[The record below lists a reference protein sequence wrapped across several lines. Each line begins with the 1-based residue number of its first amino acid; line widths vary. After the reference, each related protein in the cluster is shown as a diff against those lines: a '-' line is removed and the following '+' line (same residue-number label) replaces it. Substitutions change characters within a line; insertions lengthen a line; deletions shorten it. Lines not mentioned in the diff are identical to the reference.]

1 MKIIYDTISKIVLVL
16 TFTAAIGFQAQERVI
31 SMDEARNLA
40 LENNKKIK
48 KAQQNIEAAKAARTA
63 AEAGGKPTVDGSVGG
78 YYFSKPL
85 SNLIPE
91 VLGTANL
98 NVTQVL
104 YAGGKVETGKKISS
118 TAVDLQMA
126 QKDLTKEEVKLSAET
141 MYWQIVNAKEKIG
154 LAKEYIKLL
163 NQLHTNVKNSFDA
176 GLTYKNDLLKVE
188 VQQNE
193 AQLNLKRA
201 EDGLNIAKLNLAQ
214 VAGLSSSDFDV
225 EDSVNGSFAGILT
238 DNSQALPAN
247 RPELSIL
254 AKAVEI
260 NELQEKLLDGDRKPT
275 VALSGI
281 GFSSF
286 GKNVNPINR
295 KNDMQGF
302 VGMLSVNIP
311 IYDWGARKEKV
322 KEQQYKTNA
331 QKLEMEETKE
341 LLVLEVQN
349 AVMQLNQSVKRIELA
364 EKSLVQA
371 TENLRLNQDRYDAGT
386 VVAEEVLKAQVLW
399 QQAKSEILDA
409 KAEYKINEAKYK
421 KASGINGE
429 L

>member
-16 TFTAAIGFQAQERVI
+16 MFTAAVSFQAQQRVVTV
-31 SMDEARNLA
+31 DEVKNLA

-63 AEAGGKPTVDGSVGG
+63 AEAGGKPTVDGSMGG

-91 VLGTANL
+91 VLGSANV

-118 TAVDLQMA
+118 VAVDLQMA
-126 QKDLTKEEVKLSAET
+126 QKNLTKEEVKLSAET
-141 MYWQIVNAKEKIG
+141 MYWQIVNAKEKIA
-154 LAKEYIKLL
+154 LAKEYIRLL
-163 NQLHTNVKNSFDA
+163 DELHTNVKNSFDA
-176 GLTYKNDLLKVE
+176 GLTYKNDLLKIE

-201 EDGLNIAKLNLAQ
+201 EDGLSIAKLNLAQ
-214 VAGLSSSDFDV
+214 IAGLPNSDFDV
-225 EDSVNGSFAGILT
+225 EDSVNGSFSSVLADSEVQPT
-238 DNSQALPAN
+238 N

-254 AKAVEI
+254 AKAVEM
-260 NELQEKLLDGDRKPT
+260 NELQEKLLDGDRKPS

-281 GFSSF
+281 GFASF
-286 GKNVNPINR
+286 GKNVNPINM
-295 KNDMQGF
+295 KNNMQGF

-331 QKLEMEETKE
+331 QKLEMEETQE

-349 AVMQLNQSVKRIELA
+349 AIMQLNQSVKRIELA

-399 QQAKSEILDA
+399 QEAKSEILDA

-421 KASGINGE
+421 KASGVNGE
-429 L
+429 Y

>member
-1 MKIIYDTISKIVLVL
+1 MVLM
-16 TFTAAIGFQAQERVI
+16 FTAAIGSQAQERVV
-31 SMDEARNLA
+31 SVDEVKNLA
-40 LENNKKIK
+40 LQNNKKIK

-63 AEAGGKPTVDGSVGG
+63 AETGGKPTLDGSAGG
-78 YYFSKPL
+78 YYISKPL
-85 SNLIPE
+85 SNLVPE
-91 VLGTANL
+91 VIGSANL
-98 NVTQVL
+98 NATQVL

-118 TAVDLQMA
+118 AAVDLQMA
-126 QKDLTKEEVKLSAET
+126 QKDLTKEEVKLSAES
-141 MYWQIVNAKEKIG
+141 MYWQIVNAKEKIA

-163 NQLHTNVKNSFDA
+163 DQLHTNVKNSFDA
-176 GLTYKNDLLKVE
+176 GLTYKNDLLKIE

-201 EDGLNIAKLNLAQ
+201 EDGLSITKLNLAQ
-214 VAGLSSSDFDV
+214 ITGLPNSDFDV
-225 EDSVNGSFAGILT
+225 EDSVSGSFNGILA
-238 DNSQALPAN
+238 DNQVQPTN

-254 AKAVEI
+254 AKAVEM

-281 GFSSF
+281 GFTSF
-286 GKNVNPINR
+286 GKNINPVNL
-295 KNDMQGF
+295 KNNMQGF
-302 VGMLSVNIP
+302 IGMLSVSIP

-331 QKLEMEETKE
+331 QKLEMEETSE
-341 LLVLEVQN
+341 LLVLELQN

-386 VVAEEVLKAQVLW
+386 VLAEEVLKAQVLW
-399 QQAKSEILDA
+399 QEAKSEILDA

-421 KASGINGE
+421 KASGTNVE
-429 L
+429 Y

>member
-1 MKIIYDTISKIVLVL
+1 MKIIYDTISKIVVVL
-16 TFTAAIGFQAQERVI
+16 MFAGTVSLRAQERVV
-31 SMDEARNLA
+31 SVDEVKNLA

-48 KAQQNIEAAKAARTA
+48 KAQQSIEAAKAARTA

-85 SNLIPE
+85 SNIVPE
-91 VLGTANL
+91 VLGSANL

-104 YAGGKVETGKKISS
+104 YAGGKVETGKKLSS
-118 TAVDLQMA
+118 AAVDLQMA
-126 QKDLTKEEVKLSAET
+126 QKDLTKEEVKLAAET
-141 MYWQIVNAKEKIG
+141 LYWQIVNAKEKIV
-154 LAKEYIKLL
+154 LAKEYSKLL
-163 NQLHTNVKNSFDA
+163 DELHVNVKNSFDA

-201 EDGLNIAKLNLAQ
+201 EDGLSIAKLNLAQ
-214 VAGLSSSDFDV
+214 IAGLSRSDFDV
-225 EDSVNGSFAGILT
+225 EDSISGSFDGVLEGG
-238 DNSQALPAN
+238 QLQPAN
-247 RPELSIL
+247 RPELFIL

-260 NELQEKLLDGDRKPT
+260 NQLQEKLLDGDRKPT
-275 VALSGI
+275 VSLSGI

-286 GKNVNPINR
+286 GKNVNPISK
-295 KNDMQGF
+295 KNNMQGF

-322 KEQQYKTNA
+322 KEQQYKTNS

-349 AVMQLNQSVKRIELA
+349 AVMQLNQSLKRIELS
-364 EKSLVQA
+364 EKSLNQA

-421 KASGINGE
+421 KATGE
-429 L
+429 N

>member
-1 MKIIYDTISKIVLVL
+1 MKIIYDTISKIVMVL
-16 TFTAAIGFQAQERVI
+16 MFTAAIGSQAQERVV
-31 SMDEARNLA
+31 SVDEVKNLA
-40 LENNKKIK
+40 LQNNKKIK

-63 AEAGGKPTVDGSVGG
+63 AETGGKPTLDGSAGG
-78 YYFSKPL
+78 YYISKPL
-85 SNLIPE
+85 SNLVPE
-91 VLGTANL
+91 VIGSANL
-98 NVTQVL
+98 NATQVL

-118 TAVDLQMA
+118 AAVDLQMA
-126 QKDLTKEEVKLSAET
+126 QKDLTKEEVKLSAES
-141 MYWQIVNAKEKIG
+141 MYWQIVNAKEKIA

-163 NQLHTNVKNSFDA
+163 DQLHTNVKNSFDA
-176 GLTYKNDLLKVE
+176 GLTYKNDLLKIE

-201 EDGLNIAKLNLAQ
+201 EDGLSITKLNLAQ
-214 VAGLSSSDFDV
+214 ITGLPNSDFDV
-225 EDSVNGSFAGILT
+225 EDSVSGSFNGILA
-238 DNSQALPAN
+238 DNQVQPTN

-254 AKAVEI
+254 AKAVEM

-281 GFSSF
+281 GFTSF
-286 GKNVNPINR
+286 GKNINPVNL
-295 KNDMQGF
+295 KNNMQGF
-302 VGMLSVNIP
+302 IGMLSVSIP

-331 QKLEMEETKE
+331 QKLEMEETSE
-341 LLVLEVQN
+341 LLVLELQN

-386 VVAEEVLKAQVLW
+386 VLAEEVLKAQVLW
-399 QQAKSEILDA
+399 QEAKSEILDA

-421 KASGINGE
+421 KASGTNVE
-429 L
+429 Y

>member
-1 MKIIYDTISKIVLVL
+1 MKIIYDTISKIVVL
-16 TFTAAIGFQAQERVI
+16 LMFAGTVSLQAQERVV
-31 SMDEARNLA
+31 SVDEVKNLA

-48 KAQQNIEAAKAARTA
+48 KAQQSIEAAKAARTV

-85 SNLIPE
+85 SNIVPE
-91 VLGTANL
+91 VLGSANL

-104 YAGGKVETGKKISS
+104 YAGGKVETGKKLSS
-118 TAVDLQMA
+118 AAVDLQMA
-126 QKDLTKEEVKLSAET
+126 QKDLTKEEVKLAAET
-141 MYWQIVNAKEKIG
+141 LYWQIVNAKEKIL
-154 LAKEYIKLL
+154 LAKEYSKLL
-163 NQLHTNVKNSFDA
+163 DELHVNVKNSFDA

-201 EDGLNIAKLNLAQ
+201 EDGLSIAKLNLAQ
-214 VAGLSSSDFDV
+214 IAGLSSPDFDV
-225 EDSVNGSFAGILT
+225 EDSVNGSFDGVL
-238 DNSQALPAN
+238 DGGQLQPVN

-275 VALSGI
+275 VSLSGI

-286 GKNVNPINR
+286 GKNVDPIKM
-295 KNDMQGF
+295 KNNMQGF
-302 VGMLSVNIP
+302 VGMLSVSIP

-322 KEQQYKTNA
+322 KEQQYKTSA

-349 AVMQLNQSVKRIELA
+349 AVMQLNQSLKRIELS
-364 EKSLVQA
+364 EKSLNQA
-371 TENLRLNQDRYDAGT
+371 TENLRLNQDRYNAGT

-421 KASGINGE
+421 KAAGE
-429 L
+429 N

>member
-399 QQAKSEILDA
+399 QQAKSEIFDA

>member
-16 TFTAAIGFQAQERVI
+16 VLSAGVHFRAQETVV
-31 SMDEARNLA
+31 SVAEAKKLA

-48 KAQQNIEAAKAARTA
+48 RAQQNIEAAKAAQAA
-63 AEAGGKPTVDGSVGG
+63 AEAGGKPTLDGSLGG

-85 SNLIPE
+85 SALLPE
-91 VLGTANL
+91 VLGSASLTA
-98 NVTQVL
+98 TQVL
-104 YAGGKVETGKKISS
+104 YAGGKVETGKKLS
-118 TAVDLQMA
+118 AAALDLQFA
-126 QKDLTKEEVKLSAET
+126 QKDLTGEEVKLAAET
-141 MYWQIVNAKEKIG
+141 AYWQIVNAKEKTA
-154 LAKEYIKLL
+154 LAKEYIRLL
-163 NQLHTNVKNSFDA
+163 DELHTNVKNAFDA
-176 GLTYKNDLLKVE
+176 GLTYKNDLLKIE

-201 EDGLNIAKLNLAQ
+201 EDGLAMAKLNLAQ
-214 VAGLSSSDFDV
+214 ITGITGSGFDV
-225 EDSVNGSFAGILT
+225 QDSVDGNFT
-238 DNSQALPAN
+238 DVLSDNTLRPTH

-286 GKNVNPINR
+286 GKHVNPVNR
-295 KNDMQGF
+295 KNEMLGF

-322 KEQQYKTNA
+322 KEQRYKTAA
-331 QKLEMEETKE
+331 QKLEMEETNE
-341 LLVLEVQN
+341 LLVLELQN
-349 AVMQLNQSVKRIELA
+349 AAMQLNQSLKRIELS

-421 KASGINGE
+421 KAAGNNTDV
-429 L
+429 

>member
-1 MKIIYDTISKIVLVL
+1 MKIIYDTISKTVLVL
-16 TFTAAIGFQAQERVI
+16 MLTAAVSFQAQERVV
-31 SMDEARNLA
+31 SVDEVKNLA

-78 YYFSKPL
+78 YYFSRPL
-85 SNLIPE
+85 SDLIPE
-91 VLGTANL
+91 VLGSANL

-104 YAGGKVETGKKISS
+104 YAGGKVETGKKLSS
-118 TAVDLQMA
+118 AAVNLQMA
-126 QKDLTKEEVKLSAET
+126 QKNLTIEEVKLAAET
-141 MYWQIVNAKEKIG
+141 LYWQIVNAKEKIA

-163 NQLHTNVKNSFDA
+163 DQLHTNVKNSFDA

-201 EDGLNIAKLNLAQ
+201 EDGLSIAKLSLAQ
-214 VAGLSSSDFDV
+214 IAGLPDSDFEV
-225 EDSVNGSFAGILT
+225 EDSVSGGFDGVLA
-238 DNSQALPAN
+238 DSQVQPTN

-260 NELQEKLLDGDRKPT
+260 NQLQEKLLDGDRKPT
-275 VALSGI
+275 VAISGI

-286 GKNVNPINR
+286 GKNVNPIR
-295 KNDMQGF
+295 MKNDMQGF

-341 LLVLEVQN
+341 LMVLEVQN

-409 KAEYKINEAKYK
+409 KAEYRINEVKYK
-421 KASGINGE
+421 KASGTNDHY
-429 L
+429 